1 MLNFVD
7 AEALLAPGL
16 NVPFPDLT
24 MIRKMRQEA
33 TLLGEGVA
41 AYRIASAKR
50 IVSFGFD
57 ETTKFGDGLASTN
70 FQIETASGEIC
81 DEVLRGA
88 FLIPGG
94 CADQVAKAI
103 ELKLFARGRQL
114 LDKVRSIYESKHGD
128 GSWPGPKPVQLSYRR
143 LAGALVMSDTC
154 HAARAAKNLIIE
166 FAAADVEKALTDA
179 GLWDGMDATQ
189 RQVATRAYVGD
200 CTQHLR
206 NILLDAMSRAA
217 SSLLKEE
224 LQESLDAFSSYE
236 RMTTEPIGLIRAVY
250 KEFHQEG
257 VHSARQ
263 HSGGVSVAQS
273 LVLGDCRSVPCDD
286 ALGFAAIDAAALALR
301 LVI

>member
-1 MLNFVD
+1 MTCARSSTSFTQRSRSSRQLQKKLLEERLGISRGRDERGRLQPHAWRLRLLIYKWLLRRTPPAAIMLNFVD

-154 HAARAAKNLIIE
+154 HAARAAKK
-166 FAAADVEKALTDA
+166 FDHRVCSCRR
-179 GLWDGMDATQ
+179 G
-189 RQVATRAYVGD
+189 
-200 CTQHLR
+200 
-206 NILLDAMSRAA
+206 
-217 SSLLKEE
+217 
-224 LQESLDAFSSYE
+224 
-236 RMTTEPIGLIRAVY
+236 
-250 KEFHQEG
+250 EG
-257 VHSARQ
+257 VDRCWAVGRHGCHTEA
-263 HSGGVSVAQS
+263 G
-273 LVLGDCRSVPCDD
+273 CDPSICWR
-286 ALGFAAIDAAALALR
+286 LHTALA
-301 LVI
+301 